1 MFVTNT
7 GKLHKGL
14 VLGAEGA
21 LQRGAALLLQDGG
34 DGAANDRRRGDLRI
48 NLVFLMHTFPSFTMS
63 SNSFNPLSGFDE
75 IKPQATYKNRSDF
88 RHCSIKD
95 KVS

>member
-1 MFVTNT
+1 MRPFCSKIVEIERQMIGEGTIC
-7 GKLHKGL
+7 GL
-14 VLGAEGA
+14 SYII
-21 LQRGAALLLQDGG
+21 QLL
-34 DGAANDRRRGDLRI
+34 
-48 NLVFLMHTFPSFTMS
+48 TFPSFTIS